1 MSVKKT
7 IRDIPVLYW
16 MLQVL
21 RFSLNPKDRGAGI
34 YALSHKEYGE
44 RRAGKPLS
52 EKAASSILKE
62 EKTEGCPLYER
73 MTGFLEACPEID
85 SPEALYS
92 YFDLDSYIHPTSRTW
107 QEDRDSLLMLF
118 QTAFETLPFHE
129 TLCFMEMPCV
139 REEICFTENFR
150 SRRER
155 DKRLWRPHGGHF

>member
-1 MSVKKT
+1 M
-7 IRDIPVLYW
+7 LYW

-129 TLCFMEMPCV
+129 TPCFMETSCV
-139 REEICFTENFR
+139 RETICFTENLR